1 MSKHDKQK
9 LSLPKINKQMTARD
23 ITDAFKAYTSH
34 RAAEYYAI
42 LPYTNYI
49 AESYNPEDGTYAEAP
64 DKERKYAAVPKCL
77 QPTYDLQSE
86 LIFREMLSC
95 IGQAEMAKITS
106 TFRCGV
112 NKQEKART
120 AVGDGVAAFRNL
132 LSKHGKN
139 DAYTITDLEDRFSA
153 APHDFTFG
161 SPARKV
167 QNLRAQLSEVLQLGV
182 KLKASQT
189 MIPIIDIL
197 SDRHPKFAV
206 VLHQYTNGGQTPN
219 DCAITLEQ
227 MFSDIEET
235 SSNIERAVGSEIW
248 QAQAH
253 AYSASGYRSSWQ
265 AYANDQT
272 CADDQAYA
280 DNQDIQ
286 EYTADQA
293 YKDQEYTDNQE
304 YTDDQAYEDQEYT
317 DIQEYTD
324 DQEYADEQAH
334 ADEQDDDQ
342 SSGNTCDAEGC
353 DAKSEWYKFCYE
365 CHQKG
370 IEQGFLICTDGYK
383 QTIRRSNRRQKIRP
397 KLKRQII
404 TDSIANRSRDC
415 QH

>member
-1 MSKHDKQK
+1 
-9 LSLPKINKQMTARD
+9 MT
-23 ITDAFKAYTSH
+23 H
-34 RAAEYYAI
+34 
-42 LPYTNYI
+42 
-49 AESYNPEDGTYAEAP
+49 
-64 DKERKYAAVPKCL
+64 
-77 QPTYDLQSE
+77 
-86 LIFREMLSC
+86 
-95 IGQAEMAKITS
+95 
-106 TFRCGV
+106 
-112 NKQEKART
+112 
-120 AVGDGVAAFRNL
+120 
-132 LSKHGKN
+132 
-139 DAYTITDLEDRFSA
+139 TITDLEDRFSA

-286 EYTADQA
+286 EYT
-293 YKDQEYTDNQE
+293 
-304 YTDDQAYEDQEYT
+304 DDQAYEDQEYT
-317 DIQEYTD
+317 DDQAYANK
-324 DQEYADEQAH
+324 QEYADEQAH

-370 IEQGFLICTDGYK
+370 IEQGFLVCTDGYK
-383 QTIRRSNRRQKIRP
+383 QTIRRRNSKTKDKTEVKEAHNYGFNSKQIEGLSALGQHLAAQIQDSANLGGVQAHQVDPFKAP
-397 KLKRQII
+397 TMTQGLSDGQLLFKRVGEVQQA
-404 TDSIANRSRDC
+404 DAKRAKYKDFFSELS
-415 QH
+415 QYE